1 MLVASTC
8 RKRLLA
14 DIPTDAGPRIAGS
27 TGPRQWVDSLN
38 GEAAGIGSAAHLF
51 ADSVNVQPSV
61 VVDAKTRTVRNR
73 LRARRRPRWRG
84 ISVDEERYRSGHHDL
99 SVGVEWSGAR

>member
-1 MLVASTC
+1 MELTCRNAEFDDAKQRENDVKRPAEARKVLVASTY

-38 GEAAGIGSAAHLF
+38 GEAAGIGSAAHC
-51 ADSVNVQPSV
+51 SPTVSMS
-61 VVDAKTRTVRNR
+61 TRRWWWWTPR
-73 LRARRRPRWRG
+73 L
-84 ISVDEERYRSGHHDL
+84 EQ
-99 SVGVEWSGAR
+99 